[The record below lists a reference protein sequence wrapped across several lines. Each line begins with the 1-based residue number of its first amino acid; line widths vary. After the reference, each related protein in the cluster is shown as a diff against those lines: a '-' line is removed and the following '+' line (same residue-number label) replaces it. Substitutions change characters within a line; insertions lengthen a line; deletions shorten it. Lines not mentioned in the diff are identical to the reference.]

1 MQPAE
6 QRFKVICKC
15 GKTYIASKVNKDHEP
30 NPGSVTPPVRLV
42 EVPRTGLYL
51 KSFRRLGRDS
61 GQRNTMK
68 YKHLRK
74 FVNRNI
80 KKAKIKA
87 KQSSDAINPAI
98 LNAWQR
104 CRKALILKIK
114 RDRKEGRS
122 RKKAR
127 KIISS
132 LRRFTS
138 NVSEA
143 KTALHKFSETY
154 QEVIS
159 SWEAALSKG
168 EFTVVSN
175 PQTTRLTAPI
185 FIER

>member
-1 MQPAE
+1 
-6 QRFKVICKC
+6 
-15 GKTYIASKVNKDHEP
+15 
-30 NPGSVTPPVRLV
+30 
-42 EVPRTGLYL
+42 
-51 KSFRRLGRDS
+51 
-61 GQRNTMK
+61 MK

-74 FVNRNI
+74 FVNRRI
-80 KKAKIKA
+80 KEARIKA
-87 KQSSDAINPAI
+87 RQQPSDTINHAI
-98 LNAWQR
+98 LNAWQK
-104 CRKALILKIK
+104 CRKSLILKIK

-127 KIISS
+127 KIIFS

-143 KTALHKFSETY
+143 KMALHKFSETY
-154 QEVIS
+154 QEAIN

-175 PQTTRLTAPI
+175 PQTTELTAPI